1 MMAELEELENRL
13 NRHVETQDKLL
24 ESRLKLWI
32 ASAVIMQVVPLITI
46 AFFIGGIYQNMS
58 SSIALLS
65 QQQNELNAR
74 GKWMEDRQRWELAVE
89 IWGAQMNPPLRVPRP
104 AGSFNNQQGEKALD
118 VSDQN

>member
-1 MMAELEELENRL
+1 MMVELEELENRL

-46 AFFIGGIYQNMS
+46 AFFIGGIYQNMN
-58 SSIALLS
+58 SSIALIQ
-65 QQQNELNAR
+65 QQQNELTAR

-89 IWGAQMNPPLRVPRP
+89 IWGAQMTPPLRVPRP
-104 AGSFNNQQGEKALD
+104 AGAFNSRSVDKATD
-118 VSDQN
+118 DQN